1 MPCRL
6 RPLNPYRT
14 EKRLHM
20 KIISTGAASRWTQDL
35 LLFRVH
41 RITEAEFFNRHIGMI
56 RSMCKW
62 WATRCPERVD
72 QDDLDQEVKLEIWRA
87 VSDWDESYEVPI
99 NLYVRRCVKQ
109 RLSDLVKQHLAAR
122 DRDLRWVRT
131 VVGRRDDSVADEVT
145 VAPNQGWE
153 AQARLRRT
161 LKQMC
166 PQRAQVVLRCIAEG
180 KSSNQVCQSV
190 YPKRTFGGAEKEAR
204 LAVEEATQIALS
216 L

>member
-1 MPCRL
+1 
-6 RPLNPYRT
+6 
-14 EKRLHM
+14 M

-41 RITEAEFFNRHIGMI
+41 KLSEREFYSRHMGLI
-56 RSMCKW
+56 RSMGKW
-62 WATRCPERVD
+62 WAARCPERVD
-72 QDDLDQEVKLEIWRA
+72 QDDLNQEVQLEIWRA
-87 VSDWDESYEVPI
+87 VADWDESRDVPI

-122 DRDLRWVRT
+122 DRDLRWVRA
-131 VVGRRDDSVADEVT
+131 VVGRRDDIVPDEVT
-145 VAPNQGWE
+145 VAPNTGWE
-153 AQARLRRT
+153 ASARLQRT
-161 LKQMC
+161 LERLC
-166 PQRAQVVLRCIAEG
+166 PQRAQVVLRCIEEG